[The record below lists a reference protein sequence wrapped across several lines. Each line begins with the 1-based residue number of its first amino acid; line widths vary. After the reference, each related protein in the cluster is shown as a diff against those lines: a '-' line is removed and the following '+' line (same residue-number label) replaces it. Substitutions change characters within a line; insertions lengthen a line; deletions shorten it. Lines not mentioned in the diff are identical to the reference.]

1 MANIRIKDL
10 STDSELS
17 AGDYVVVDSA
27 SEGSRKF
34 DLGTEI
40 TSLKEDLSYPSNIIS
55 TNLMGID
62 VQQNL
67 YDGSADWSGEWL
79 TNTPSA
85 ISLSNEY
92 IEGYRAIQ
100 IDGSWVRSWHKLLN
114 AISGKKYTF
123 QAWVKAGDGSDVRM
137 LIKGG
142 SATASFQST
151 TKVNTIPNNTWTKL
165 TGTFACTGSG
175 TMSPYFTTSKNTTMY
190 VAKMI
195 VVEGESV
202 FSLADVVSE
211 VANKQDAPV
220 PYSNIQ
226 NSSVN
231 LADGTYTANG
241 TATISGN
248 TATVTASYDGII
260 SNEFTLVNNQFKVS
274 GKATFNVPRLVF
286 KLQYYTSSWQTTS
299 ALFDLVSGSD
309 FEQVINVAQYNASK
323 YRILFQNVGITSG
336 VTNTI
341 TVNTL
346 NIFDY
351 NTLQSSPYYDDDFQD
366 MLSKIFN
373 GIDKG
378 KIYTCL
384 KSTDPNAPGD
394 FDSLVDAVTT
404 LTQMDNAYL
413 FVGAGEWD
421 IISEFGPVYM
431 GNVSS
436 SASTWGLVLK
446 NNIHIVGSSK
456 SIIKAINVSGSAN
469 FDNIKQYF
477 SVFNA
482 GAKGFTIE
490 NLTIVDDS
498 IRYSVHDDLG
508 NAGATPYHNRYIN
521 CSMTHT
527 NGMYPDCIGAGI
539 GQDCYVEIRGCVFD
553 GDEIWSGQPAT
564 RYVYY
569 HGNNDNSV
577 TNAKAKIIVCDNYF
591 KKSGTFKMT
600 NYGNST
606 TVSTAYVSNNSFG
619 SAPAV
624 TNGSYPS
631 PIIENMEMIKWN
643 NEIRS

>member
-1 MANIRIKDL
+1 MSTEYIKTSWQDGDIITADKMNNIENGIKGV
-10 STDSELS
+10 EEV
-17 AGDYVVVDSA
+17 A
-27 SEGSRKF
+27 
-34 DLGTEI
+34 
-40 TSLKEDLSYPSNIIS
+40 TSLKEDFSYHSNII
-55 TNLMGID
+55 TDNLMGID
-62 VQQNL
+62 VQENL
-67 YDGSADWSGEWL
+67 YTGAADWSGVWDSNDL
-79 TNTPSA
+79 NANTFDGTMF
-85 ISLSNEY
+85 
-92 IEGYRAIQ
+92 EGYPALKCVGAWKRT
-100 IDGSWVRSWHKLLN
+100 LN
-114 AISGKKYTF
+114 KSINAVSGKTYTF
-123 QAWVKAGDGSDVRM
+123 QCWVKSTDGSDVRIT
-137 LIKGG
+137 IK
-142 SATASFQST
+142 SSDKTATFNKTVAV
-151 TKVNTIPNNTWTKL
+151 KTIPDNTWIKISDS
-165 TGTFACTGSG
+165 FVCTGSG
-175 TMSPYFTTSKNTTMY
+175 TMNPYVTSSKNITLY
-190 VAKMI
+190 VAKMV

-211 VANKQDAPV
+211 LANKQNAPV
-220 PYSNIQ
+220 PYSDIQ

-248 TATVTASYDGII
+248 TATVTDSYTGMFT
-260 SNEFTLVNNQFKVS
+260 NEFITTSDTINVKAN
-274 GKATFNVPRLVF
+274 ATFNVPRLVL
-286 KLQYYTSSWQTTS
+286 KLQYYTTSWKTTS
-299 ALFDLVSGSD
+299 ALADFVSGANLELAISLSG
-309 FEQVINVAQYNASK
+309 YSGSK
-323 YRILFQNVGITSG
+323 YRLLIQNVGITSG

-341 TVNTL
+341 TANSMVINEVEG
-346 NIFDY
+346 IEE
-351 NTLQSSPYYDDDFQD
+351 SPYYDSDFKT
-366 MLSKIFN
+366 MLGKIFDGIDKSKIF
-373 GIDKG
+373 
-378 KIYTCL
+378 TCL

-394 FDSLVDAVTT
+394 FDNFVEAVTT
-404 LTQMDNAYL
+404 LTQVENAHL

-421 IISEFGPVYM
+421 IISEFGSEYM

-456 SIIKAINVSGSAN
+456 TVIKAVNASGSPN

-539 GQDCYVEIRGCVFD
+539 GQDCYVEIKGCVFD
-553 GDEIWSGQPAT
+553 GDETRSGQPVT

-569 HGNNDNSV
+569 HGNNDRTV
-577 TNAKAKIIVCDNYF
+577 TNAKAKIIVEGNYF
-591 KKSGTFKMT
+591 KKTGTFKLT

-606 TVSTAYVSNNSFG
+606 TVSEAYVSNNSFG
-619 SAPAV
+619 SAPEV
-624 TNGSYPS
+624 TDGSSPS
-631 PIIENMEMIKWN
+631 PIIVNMKLIQWN